1 MKQSDPLRIALW
13 SGPRNISTAIM
24 YSFAQRQDTRVFDE
38 PLYAHYLSS
47 TTADAYH
54 PGAEE
59 ILSSLEN
66 DGNKVIQNL
75 FLSENTAP
83 VLFFKN
89 MCHHILNLDWSYLDK
104 LCNIILIRDPAE
116 MLVSFSKQIKY
127 PQMEDTAYPAQ
138 LKMYHYLNDRG
149 TSPPIL
155 DSKQVLL
162 NPERV
167 LSKLCERI
175 GIPFD
180 ISMLKWEAGARVED
194 GVWAK
199 YWYHNVHQST
209 GFNKYVPVELDIPDY
224 LIPLINK
231 CQPLY
236 DELAEKAIK
245 ADE

>member
-1 MKQSDPLRIALW
+1 
-13 SGPRNISTAIM
+13 M
-24 YSFAQRQDTRVFDE
+24 YSFAQRADTRVFDE

-66 DGNKVIQNL
+66 DGNKVIQDL
-75 FLSENTAP
+75 FLSATTAP

-89 MCHHILNLDWSYLDK
+89 MCHHILNLDWSFLNK
-104 LCNIILIRDPAE
+104 MCNIILIREPAE
-116 MLVSFSKQIKY
+116 MLVSFSKQIMY
-127 PQMEDTAYPAQ
+127 PQIEDTAYPAQ
-138 LKMYHYLNDRG
+138 IRMYHYLNDQG
-149 TSPPIL
+149 NPPPIL

-167 LSKLCERI
+167 LSKLCEQI
-175 GIPFD
+175 GIPFKE
-180 ISMLKWEAGARVED
+180 SMLHWKTGARSED

-209 GFNKYVPVELDIPDY
+209 GFNKYEVRDLEIPDY

-231 CQPLY
+231 CKPLY

-245 ADE
+245 AHD